1 MLEDIFL
8 SPFYWA
14 SFALLMA
21 VGALLI
27 RARILDFK
35 FIALGFISQYAVHSV
50 MAFGAFSEIAVF
62 CVLFWLLF
70 VGTLTPWVQKQARA
84 LASSARGR
92 SKSFAHVSD
101 ALHAKDAAWRSQ
113 LAGVEKWWVLS
124 AKWFLFVYW
133 SCRLVFYPYI
143 AGELDLTVRLEA
155 GQDNRILFFLGLAV
169 FPAIAACVS
178 VWIRKGYRFRV
189 LDYAVLVIMVV
200 GYLGT
205 GSKVAILPVILI
217 FFGAISFFKKPLRE
231 MRLWLVLAA
240 LGGIVIGIRYI
251 FFFPA
256 TGLLE
261 LAQQALY
268 RFVANTDSLE
278 YLVAIGKTPGEYPFA
293 GAGALAPMFLKPFG
307 LSYEYSPG
315 VWLHGTR
322 FDQWAGFGP
331 NPGLV
336 MDYFGNLG
344 WWGLLIP
351 VLSGLYMLGW
361 TRVGGA
367 IGCSFIAI
375 TFQLFVDVTLFDVP
389 FVFWAAVLAALVVG
403 AVVLRRPRVRLAVQS
418 LSARMTRYGP
428 RDRAAVSTEE
438 RNVA

>member
-21 VGALLI
+21 MGVLLM

-35 FIALGFISQYAVHSV
+35 FISLGFISQYVVHSV
-50 MAFGAFSEIAVF
+50 MAFGVFSQIAVF
-62 CVLFWLLF
+62 CILFWLLF
-70 VGTLTPWVQKQARA
+70 IGTLTPWVQRQTRT
-84 LASSARGR
+84 LAAFLAGR
-92 SKSFAHVSD
+92 SDPIARLTETVIE
-101 ALHAKDAAWRSQ
+101 KDTAWRARV
-113 LAGVEKWWVLS
+113 AGVEKWWVLA
-124 AKWFLFVYW
+124 AKWFLLVYW
-133 SCRLVFYPYI
+133 TCRLISYPYI
-143 AGELDLTVRLEA
+143 AGELDLSVRLEA
-155 GQDNRILFFLGLAV
+155 GHDNRVLFFLGLAV

-178 VWIRKGYRFRV
+178 VWIQKGYRFRV
-189 LDYAVLVIMVV
+189 LDYAVLAVVVV

-217 FFGAISFFKKPLRE
+217 FFGAISFFRKPLRE
-231 MRLWLVLAA
+231 MRLWLLLAGV
-240 LGGIVIGIRYI
+240 GGVVIGIRYI
-251 FFFPA
+251 FFFPS

-278 YLVAIGKTPGEYPFA
+278 YLVAVGKAPGEYPFA
-293 GAGALAPMFLKPFG
+293 GVGALAPMFLKPFG
-307 LSYEYSPG
+307 LSYDYSPG
-315 VWLHGTR
+315 VWLHGSR

-351 VLSGLYMLGW
+351 IFAGLYMLGW
-361 TRVGGA
+361 MRVGGA
-367 IGCSFIAI
+367 IGCSFTAI
-375 TFQLFVDVTLFDVP
+375 TYQLFVDVTLFDVP
-389 FVFWAAVLAALVVG
+389 FVFWAAVLAILVVG
-403 AVVLRRPRVRLAVQS
+403 AAVLRRPRASLVVQT
-418 LSARMTRYGP
+418 LNARMTRYLP
-428 RDRAAVSTEE
+428 RQRTMSVSKE
-438 RNVA
+438 RTDD